1 MKAEI
6 IGVILGT
13 LLAASAYALA
23 GVGFVILFR
32 ATRVLNFAQGALM
45 TLGGL
50 IFYSLAV
57 TLHLGLA
64 LGLGATCA
72 AMAIIGWLIYY
83 VIFSRVGHVEV
94 FMVIIG
100 TLGLAIIVETVYSAF
115 WGVNARYFP
124 SYFGE
129 RVLNIGFPL
138 PKVDLFVLVFSACFL
153 AALYLFLHRSR
164 YGLRMRAVAERP
176 VLAARTG
183 IRVSR
188 VSAAAWA
195 LCSVCGAVGAV
206 IYALPTIYDPTT
218 TLSLG
223 SLALPAIIIGGLDSV
238 GGAVVGS
245 VLVAL
250 LQNVVATIFGGI
262 WSDLG
267 AYCVLIL
274 VIIVWPSGLFGS
286 RDVVRL

>member
-6 IGVILGT
+6 IGVLLGT

-45 TLGGL
+45 TLGGR
-50 IFYSLAV
+50 IFDPLAV

-72 AMAIIGWLIYY
+72 AMAIIGCLIYY
-83 VIFSRVGHVEV
+83 VIFSHVGHVEV

-100 TLGLAIIVETVYSAF
+100 TLGLAIIIETVYSAF
-115 WGVNARYFP
+115 WRVNACYFP

-138 PKVDLFVLVFSACFL
+138 PESTYSFVLSACFL
-153 AALYLFLHRSR
+153 GALYLFLYRSR

-195 LCSVCGAVGAV
+195 LCSVCRAVGAV

-223 SLALPAIIIGGLDSV
+223 RLAPPAIIIGGLDSV

-245 VLVAL
+245 VL
-250 LQNVVATIFGGI
+250 
-262 WSDLG
+262 
-267 AYCVLIL
+267 
-274 VIIVWPSGLFGS
+274 
-286 RDVVRL
+286 